1 MWISNS
7 ESRGIHANIGSK
19 DVEEIGK
26 ESFGYTKDMKLDYH
40 GNHIAKGQWPY

>member
-1 MWISNS
+1 MDHKP

-26 ESFGYTKDMKLDYH
+26 EFRIYRVYEIREITMVT
-40 GNHIAKGQWPY
+40 I